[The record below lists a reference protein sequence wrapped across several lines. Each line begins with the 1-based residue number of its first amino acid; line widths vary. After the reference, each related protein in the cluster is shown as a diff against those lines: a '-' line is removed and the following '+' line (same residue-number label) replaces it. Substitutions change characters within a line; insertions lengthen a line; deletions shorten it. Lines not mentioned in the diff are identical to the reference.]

1 MAVAGIGAVR
11 TGIWA
16 AILALLAAT
25 PCAAALCLPSLA
37 EGGRRLHEMPA
48 PSVYWLEL
56 LLRQHEACWTADAPH
71 EQLRVFLY
79 GNSAVLGHP
88 EAADDTAAE
97 HLNGLWRSAGLPAHA
112 FNFGFVTAH
121 AVKDMLIVH
130 ETLRYRP
137 DVIVY
142 GVIPTDFSRFVATRY
157 VAGGGAAYNGLV
169 RLMRTS
175 ARAVLEFAAEEPPG
189 LARPLGLYRRAF
201 GNLPLHWWR
210 GEGWPGRDVLT
221 FAFTATRT
229 RLHPLGER
237 LGLVE
242 PPGKPASGKAAGP
255 YFCAATRSQNA
266 RIFNGWSKGNSFA
279 YLARVRER
287 TGIPIV
293 VVDWPIAHEPRGN
306 CYNSYV
312 TNKIVASYRAWLAE
326 ETARLE
332 MPLID
337 LSHTLL
343 PRDFHDTLHP
353 NARGQRKIA
362 GAIAGFLEPIL
373 RRRMQEVLLVAAPH

>member
-1 MAVAGIGAVR
+1 MAAAGVGAVR
-11 TGIWA
+11 GGIWA
-16 AILALLAAT
+16 AVVALLTAA

-56 LLRQHEACWTADAPH
+56 LLRQHEACWTADARH

-97 HLNGLWRSAGLPAHA
+97 HLNTLWRSARLPAHA

-142 GVIPTDFSRFVATRY
+142 GVIPADFSRFVATRY
-157 VAGGGAAYNGLV
+157 VAGGGPAYNGLV

-189 LARPLGLYRRAF
+189 LARPLGQYRRALEK
-201 GNLPLHWWR
+201 LPLHRWR
-210 GEGWPGRDVLT
+210 GESWPGRDVLT
-221 FAFTATRT
+221 FAVTATRT
-229 RLHPLGER
+229 RLRPLGER

-242 PPGKPASGKAAGP
+242 PLGEPTSGKAAGP
-255 YFCAATRSQNA
+255 YFCAATRRQNA
-266 RIFNGWSKGNSFA
+266 RIFNGWSKRNSLA
-279 YLARVRER
+279 YLAQVRER

-293 VVDWPIAHEPRGN
+293 VVDWPIAHEPRGD
-306 CYNSYV
+306 CYNSYF
-312 TNKIVASYRAWLAE
+312 TNKSVASYRAWLAE
-326 ETARLE
+326 ETGRFE

-337 LSHTLL
+337 LSRTLL

-373 RRRMQEVLLVAAPH
+373 RRRMQEVLPAAAPH